1 MRTPDGLYFPPTL
14 PSGPASGPAQFQQR
28 ASEVLGISRG
38 TEVASCIDDL
48 GLYAETCVQL
58 VHHEPRDDAAALG
71 QVRHPAERREVRVL
85 HRGAERRGTLSA
97 SVHIVISE
105 GVQHTQAR
113 IAAIRAMAVRA
124 TRTRLSFSPRDVQ
137 LLQGQL
143 PHARPGGH
151 LVEPAVG

>member
-1 MRTPDGLYFPPTL
+1 
-14 PSGPASGPAQFQQR
+14 
-28 ASEVLGISRG
+28 
-38 TEVASCIDDL
+38 VASCIDDL
-48 GLYAETCVQL
+48 GLYAETVVQL
-58 VHHEPRDDAAALG
+58 VNHEPRDDAAALG

-143 PHARPGGH
+143 PHARRGGH
-151 LVEPAVG
+151 LVEQAAG